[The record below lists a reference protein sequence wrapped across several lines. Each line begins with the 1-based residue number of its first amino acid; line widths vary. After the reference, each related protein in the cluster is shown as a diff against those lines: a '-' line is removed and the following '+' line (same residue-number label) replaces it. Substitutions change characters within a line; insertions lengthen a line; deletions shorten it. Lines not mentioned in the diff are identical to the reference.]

1 MELDRYQTMKKQVEK
16 LRSEAERAAGREEQL
31 MKQLRE
37 QFGCKTIEE
46 VRDKLEQLQAEAAK
60 AEKIFNRKFKLF
72 EEEWGE
78 KLAEV
83 EG

>member
-1 MELDRYQTMKKQVEK
+1 MKKQVEK
-16 LRSEAERAAGREEQL
+16 LRSEAERAAGREEL
-31 MKQLRE
+31 LLKQLKD
-37 QFGCKTIEE
+37 QFGCGTIEE
-46 VRDKLEQLQAEAAK
+46 AQDKFQRLQTEAENAK
-60 AEKIFNRKFKLF
+60 KVFDRKFKLF